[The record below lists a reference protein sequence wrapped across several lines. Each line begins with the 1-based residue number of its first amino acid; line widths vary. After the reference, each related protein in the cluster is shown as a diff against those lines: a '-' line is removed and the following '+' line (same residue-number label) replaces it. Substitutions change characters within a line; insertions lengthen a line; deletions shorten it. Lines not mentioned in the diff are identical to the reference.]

1 MLLDRPHP
9 ESSSGLGERIRQVEM
24 RLIDREEALRRGVH
38 QLGQGLQQA
47 LQPWRR
53 GLPALGV
60 TLAVSTL
67 AGAIWG
73 WRRRRKLD
81 GGSAADATA
90 HDGAAGRGVPWVH
103 LMTLGWPMLP
113 AAWRAR
119 VSPATASTLVALGL
133 PFVEWLL
140 HGRKPPPPPTA
151 MPSVDLARFAG
162 PWFVM
167 ASLRGHGARDLRSLS
182 YVPRVDGDLG
192 VVARGAH
199 AGDGVAATQGLARI
213 VPGSGGAK
221 LRLSHAPTWLRGLPL
236 AWSDHWILHVDAEY
250 QEALVG
256 SPCRER
262 LFVLSRAP
270 QLEPQR
276 HGALLR
282 IARDL
287 GYAVERLAPPG
298 TPGL

>member
-1 MLLDRPHP
+1 MFLERPHP
-9 ESSSGLGERIRQVEM
+9 EASSGLGERIRQVEM
-24 RLIDREEALRRGVH
+24 RLIDREDALRRGVH
-38 QLGQGLQQA
+38 QLGQGLQQT

-67 AGAIWG
+67 AAAIWG
-73 WRRRRKLD
+73 WRRRKLG

-90 HDGAAGRGVPWVH
+90 RDGAAGRGVPWVH

-113 AAWRAR
+113 ASWRAR

-140 HGRKPPPPPTA
+140 HGRKPAPAPTA

-162 PWFVM
+162 VWFVM
-167 ASLRGHGARDLRSLS
+167 ASLAGHGARDLRSLS
-182 YVPRVDGDLG
+182 YVPRIDGDLG

-199 AGDGVAATQGLARI
+199 AGDGAAATQGLARI

-221 LRLSHAPTWLRGLPL
+221 LRLSHAPTWLRGFPL

-262 LFVLSRAP
+262 LFVLSRVP
-270 QLEPQR
+270 QLQPQR

-287 GYAVERLAPPG
+287 GYAVERLVPPG
-298 TPGL
+298 TPGS